1 MTTTG
6 RSTVVGVFTEPGE
19 VDVAIEELQSA
30 GFKNDQ
36 IKFIEHEGVQRNT
49 SSPRNLIGAI
59 QRVFSRKEAK
69 GGSIVD
75 DLVSMGVPEEE
86 ARYYQSEFEAGRS
99 IIAVQADGRQ
109 EEAREILLTN
119 GASDIN
125 TRPTT

>member
-6 RSTVVGVFTEPGE
+6 RTTVVGVFTEPGE

-36 IKFIEHEGVQRNT
+36 IKFIEHEGVQRDT
-49 SSPRNLIGAI
+49 SSRRNLIGAI
-59 QRVFSRKEAK
+59 QRVFSRKEAT

-75 DLVSMGVPEEE
+75 ELVSMGVPEEE

-99 IIAVQADGRQ
+99 IIAVQAAGRQ
-109 EEAREILLTN
+109 AEAREILLTN
-119 GASDIN
+119 GAYDIT
-125 TRPTT
+125 TRPKT